1 MELAGRPMLEWS
13 LEALAASRLV
23 SGVVVAVPAGYEG
36 RVEAHA
42 VAGGETRADSVANAL
57 AHCTTDLVVIHDAA
71 RPLAEPA
78 LFDSVIETLDQDESL
93 AGVIAAS
100 PIADTVK
107 SVSGDEITGTVDR
120 ESLRAAETPQA
131 FRRAA
136 LEAALAVGDRS
147 SATDE
152 AMLVEAAG
160 GRVATLESAQENF
173 KVTTAADLERA
184 AAILS
189 SRS

>member
-1 MELAGRPMLEWS
+1 MLEWS
-13 LEALAASRLV
+13 LDALEASRLV
-23 SGVVVAVPAGYEG
+23 GSVVVAVPAGYED
-36 RVEAHA
+36 RVGVRA
-42 VAGGETRADSVANAL
+42 VTGGDTRSDSVSNAL
-57 AHCTTDLVVIHDAA
+57 ALCDTELVVIHDAA

-78 LFDSVIETLDQDESL
+78 LFDGVIEALDQDESL
-93 AGVIAAS
+93 AGVIAVS

-120 ESLRAAETPQA
+120 EGLRAAETPQA

-136 LEAALAVGDRS
+136 LEEALAEGDRS

-160 GRVATLESAQENF
+160 GRVAALDSAQQNF
-173 KVTTAADLERA
+173 KVTTPEDLERA